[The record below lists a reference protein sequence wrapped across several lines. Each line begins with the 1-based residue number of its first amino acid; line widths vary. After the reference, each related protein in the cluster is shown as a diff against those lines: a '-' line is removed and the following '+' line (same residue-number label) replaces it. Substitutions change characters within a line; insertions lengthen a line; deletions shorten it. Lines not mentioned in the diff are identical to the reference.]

1 MNRRLLIRMCDDF
14 HEWPTLLVH
23 RPKGVRW
30 RRIGPMT
37 DRPRG
42 SRYLEWEYKQ
52 SLRGAK

>member
-1 MNRRLLIRMCDDF
+1 MNTRFLVRMCDDRR
-14 HEWPTLLVH
+14 EWPVVVIR
-23 RPKGVRW
+23 RPRGLRW

>member
-1 MNRRLLIRMCDDF
+1 MNTRFFVRICDDRQ
-14 HEWPTLLVH
+14 EWPVVVIR
-23 RPKGVRW
+23 RPRGLRW
-30 RRIGPMT
+30 RRVGPMT